1 MEEWREK
8 TAAACCRVELAPLF
22 PNGETGF
29 ALSQGAG
36 LMTAPNPQYLMKTL
50 GALFLLLACTAGLL
64 ANDSGPRLC
73 TAYQQA
79 HAAKD
84 VNAFLELIEFARTTP
99 ELTRT
104 QIAEA
109 FSRSL
114 SRRISTIEIQELTG
128 TERTSFESGGV
139 AYVTTLPVVRRL
151 KISYTEEGQGPARV
165 TTTTYLLGEKSGEYR
180 IVSTMPKK

>member
-1 MEEWREK
+1 
-8 TAAACCRVELAPLF
+8 
-22 PNGETGF
+22 
-29 ALSQGAG
+29 
-36 LMTAPNPQYLMKTL
+36 MKTL
-50 GALFLLLACTAGLL
+50 RTLFLLLVSTTGLL
-64 ANDSGPRLC
+64 ANDSGQRLC
-73 TAYQQA
+73 TAFQQA
-79 HAAKD
+79 HASKD
-84 VNAFLELIEFARTTP
+84 VKAFLELIEFSSTTP

-109 FSRSL
+109 FGNSL

-128 TERTSFESGGV
+128 AERTSFESGGV
-139 AYVTTLPVVRRL
+139 AYVTTLPVTKRL